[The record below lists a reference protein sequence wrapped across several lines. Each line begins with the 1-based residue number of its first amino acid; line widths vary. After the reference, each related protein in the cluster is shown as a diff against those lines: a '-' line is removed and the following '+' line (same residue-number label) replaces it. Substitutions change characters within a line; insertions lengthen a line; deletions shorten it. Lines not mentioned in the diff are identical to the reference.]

1 MLKILSSGLVLLF
14 SAFSLNAMA
23 DVVIN
28 GTRIVFNAKDKESTI
43 QLKNRGNN
51 PYLLQIWMDDGN
63 PNAKPGE
70 ITVPF
75 LIAPPVVRI
84 DPAKGQAVRIMATN
98 PSLPMRWKR
107 L

>member
-28 GTRIVFNAKDKESTI
+28 GTRIVFNAKDKESTV

-75 LIAPPVVRI
+75 LIAPPVV
-84 DPAKGQAVRIMATN
+84 
-98 PSLPMRWKR
+98 SH
-107 L
+107 